1 MTSPARVCHLPLR
14 PCGCAQPAARAC
26 NVRFACCRRPVMTR
40 GMTSGPC
47 ASGRRE
53 EERLT
58 TRKLGTRL
66 QHRMPLPL
74 KIPIPA
80 VDFRDLANAPRGTA
94 PQKPAHAPTPHPAAS
109 GNSILAGSP
118 VNHPAGG
125 EHMELSFEVAHV
137 PSPGIS
143 LQPARFV
150 GHQISAKFG
159 RGWGKY
165 NPVHVPICDVED
177 VEAELAKPNFG
188 CKRLLCASK
197 ADIAKLNDRRRSAA
211 QPICAARTLVHPGR
225 TRGQVRPN
233 KVNHISYNN
242 IPFTIRTAEPW
253 QSAMRLAPCTR
264 RSPTAPTTLMVL
276 AIRRRLTPGGHGLAG
291 WNVRV
296 YS

>member
-1 MTSPARVCHLPLR
+1 MSSVS
-14 PCGCAQPAARAC
+14 
-26 NVRFACCRRPVMTR
+26 NVRRN
-40 GMTSGPC
+40 
-47 ASGRRE
+47 GRRE
-53 EERLT
+53 EERLP

-66 QHRMPLPL
+66 QHRVPLPL

-94 PQKPAHAPTPHPAAS
+94 PKKPVHAPTPHPAAS

-118 VNHPAGG
+118 VSHPSAGG

-137 PSPGIS
+137 PSPVS

-211 QPICAARTLVHPGR
+211 QPLCGVRTSEYCCSISMCVCAHKHTPARAPGSHKR
-225 TRGQVRPN
+225 
-233 KVNHISYNN
+233 
-242 IPFTIRTAEPW
+242 A
-253 QSAMRLAPCTR
+253 
-264 RSPTAPTTLMVL
+264 SPTKQSESYIL
-276 AIRRRLTPGGHGLAG
+276 
-291 WNVRV
+291 
-296 YS
+296 